1 MGGSQLILGGVDDTL
16 YTGELNYHYLTSE
29 DYFTFQLDAVKVD
42 GRSAVSTISAIL
54 DSGTSLIAFPQ
65 EQVQAITSMIG
76 GYVAQDCSNL
86 DSLRTIT
93 FVIGGIDY
101 PLTPRQ
107 YVLQENGYCQ
117 LGIQPSST
125 VIIGD
130 VFMRQYY
137 SVFDMEQNRIGLAK
151 AASADES
158 SGANA

>member
-1 MGGSQLILGGVDDTL
+1 MG
-16 YTGELNYHYLTSE
+16 
-29 DYFTFQLDAVKVD
+29 FQLDAVKVD
-42 GRSAVSTISAIL
+42 GRTAVSTISAIL

-137 SVFDMEQNRIGLAK
+137 SVFDMEQNRIGLAN
-151 AASADES
+151 ADWEGS
-158 SGANA
+158 SWQVVNDAKPTDDSNSTGNKGEGKG